1 MPQESEAR
9 RKQRTRQL
17 KRQQRQPARPQKRTG
32 APRKAAVPGVV
43 AGIPKGLAAAAA
55 KQKKPK
61 TSPYLSYIRA
71 LHGRLNPSLLKR
83 KPSKLKSRR

>member
-17 KRQQRQPARPQKRTG
+17 KRQQQQPARPQRRSG
-32 APRKAAVPGVV
+32 APAKPKASTVK
-43 AGIPKGLAAAAA
+43 AGIPKGLAAAARQ
-55 KQKKPK
+55 KKKPK

-71 LHGRLNPSLLKR
+71 LHGRLNPSLIKR
-83 KPSKLKSRR
+83 RPSKLRKP

>member
-17 KRQQRQPARPQKRTG
+17 KRQRRQPARPQKRTG
-32 APRKAAVPGVV
+32 TPRKAAVPGVA

-55 KQKKPK
+55 KQKKPRQ
-61 TSPYLSYIRA
+61 SPYLSYIRA

-83 KPSKLKSRR
+83 RPSKLRKK

>member
-1 MPQESEAR
+1 MPQESKAR
-9 RKQRTRQL
+9 KAQRTRDIKL
-17 KRQQRQPARPQKRTG
+17 KTRQPARVQRRTG
-32 APRKAAVPGVV
+32 TPAKPKASTVR

-83 KPSKLKSRR
+83 RPSKLRKP

>member
-1 MPQESEAR
+1 MPQDQSQAR
-9 RKQRTRQL
+9 QKQRA
-17 KRQQRQPARPQKRTG
+17 RQQKVRKPVRVQRRTG
-32 APRKAAVPGVV
+32 APAKPKASTVK

-71 LHGRLNPSLLKR
+71 LHGRLNPSLIKR
-83 KPSKLKSRR
+83 KPSKLRKP

>member
-17 KRQQRQPARPQKRTG
+17 KRQQRQPARPQRRTG
-32 APRKAAVPGVV
+32 APAKPKASTVR
-43 AGIPKGLAAAAA
+43 AGIPKGLAAAAR
-55 KQKKPK
+55 KQKPK

-83 KPSKLKSRR
+83 RPSKLRKP

>member
-1 MPQESEAR
+1 MPQENSEAR
-9 RKQRTRQL
+9 RKQRARQL
-17 KRQQRQPARPQKRTG
+17 KRQTRQPVRVQRRTG
-32 APRKAAVPGVV
+32 APAKPKASTVR

-71 LHGRLNPSLLKR
+71 LHGRLNPSLIKRRASKLR
-83 KPSKLKSRR
+83 KP